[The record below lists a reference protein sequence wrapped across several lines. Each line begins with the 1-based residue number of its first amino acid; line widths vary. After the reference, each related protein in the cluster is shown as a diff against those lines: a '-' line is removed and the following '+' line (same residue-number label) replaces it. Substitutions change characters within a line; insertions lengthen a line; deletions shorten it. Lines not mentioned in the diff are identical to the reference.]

1 METAV
6 ETNRKKK
13 KRLSPVRLVIVIILL
28 LIVLAILGFG
38 GYTIVKMYRRRIGA
52 TATVPKPTVA
62 PYAAPTPE
70 PGVEVVATVDPDDLK
85 VDIDDPLDPALIN
98 KDPIYV
104 ENAIDPDVIN
114 ILVMGEDSSGDS
126 STGRSDVMMIVSY
139 NRATNGIKAVSVLR
153 DTWVYIPGRDT
164 WNRVNTAYRYGGIG
178 LAINT
183 INSNFGL
190 DIQFYMLTDFE
201 KLVGIVEELGGLDL
215 TLTANEIEYY
225 NKMSEND
232 VTIVPGDGGVCHLNG
247 RQVLM
252 HCRNR
257 TLGNGDWSRTERQR
271 AVMNAFYHRALA
283 EKDAASLTSLM
294 YRLMDYVETNLSP
307 WQMISIATSV
317 VFGARSGGMERAS
330 IPASGTWSYAYEG
343 RMAVIH
349 IDLEANKE
357 WLLGYLYG
365 N

>member
-1 METAV
+1 MEANT
-6 ETNRKKK
+6 EKKK
-13 KRLSPVRLVIVIILL
+13 KRLSPVRLIIVLILI

-38 GYTIVKMYRRRIGA
+38 GFTIVKMYRMRMGA
-52 TATVPKPTVA
+52 TATVPKPTVS
-62 PYAAPTPE
+62 PYAGATPE
-70 PGVEVVATVDPDDLK
+70 PGIEVVPTVDPDDIK
-85 VDIDDPLDPALIN
+85 VDHDDVLDPALIN

-104 ENAIDPDVIN
+104 ENAIDPDVVN

-139 NRATNGIKAVSVLR
+139 NQQTNSVRAVSILR

-183 INSNFGL
+183 INANFGL
-190 DIQFYMLTDFE
+190 DIQYYMLTDFE
-201 KLVGIVEELGGLDL
+201 NLVGIVEELGGLDL
-215 TLTANEIEYY
+215 TLTASEIEYY
-225 NKMSEND
+225 NNMYGND
-232 VTIVPGDGGVCHLNG
+232 ATIVPGDGGVCHLNG
-247 RQVLM
+247 KQVLM

-271 AVMNAFYHRALA
+271 AVMNAFYRRALA
-283 EKDAASLTSLM
+283 EKDAASLTSLV
-294 YRLMDYVETNLSP
+294 YRLMDYVETNMSP

-317 VFGARSGGMERAS
+317 VFGARNGGMDKAS
-330 IPASGTWSYAYEG
+330 IPCSGSWSYAYEG

-349 IDLEANKE
+349 IDLEQNKE
-357 WLLGYLYG
+357 WLHRFLYG